1 MKNKLI
7 ILTLL
12 LSIFS
17 FGCEIEKDYDGPT
30 EPYEVPPKVTNLDT
44 NDLSTF
50 NGLYRITF
58 FKKVNTTDCLSYP
71 DPESD
76 KNSSCETQKPFT
88 PLAIKG
94 YVYLEYSKEN
104 NNMAVAYKYDMY
116 DKDNTYF
123 TKTTKSNSLSSYKYQ
138 NIHDENTFS
147 NFQLDTE
154 LSKNSNKLTITS
166 PNGNKI
172 PNLKLVTDNGATTYN
187 FELEKVQDITCLQ
200 DTHTPHNIALP
211 FKNYKLQTPINL
223 SKEAEEDKDVCMYGE
238 ANPNDAVSLMA
249 YYEVTRMQIYDY
261 DTDDYKNGNNVI
273 YDTDTRENNKKF
285 KGEFWITNHPTKQ
298 LLESDKKIYLQ
309 AAFKYQVDSETKL
322 TNISFPLTN
331 TNNPLLLDI
340 SIPLQEGDYFIIDT
354 FALVAQWD
362 SASPQRTRQVIFKP
376 EDKSNAVTIEA
387 GGKKYIAVLTLER
400 LLNAFGEGIS
410 TPDGKINFFKDYG
423 KTPLDTPYW
432 N

>member
-30 EPYEVPPKVTNLDT
+30 KPYEVPPKVTNLDT
-44 NDLSTF
+44 NDFSTF
-50 NGLYRITF
+50 NGLYRITA
-58 FKKVNTTDCLSYP
+58 FKKENTDSNECISYG
-71 DPESD
+71 ETTQII
-76 KNSSCETQKPFT
+76 SCAEQKPFN

-138 NIHDENTFS
+138 DVSNENIFS
-147 NFQLDTE
+147 NFE
-154 LSKNSNKLTITS
+154 LEKEISKDSNKILINA
-166 PNGNKI
+166 PIGNKI

-223 SKEAEEDKDVCMYGE
+223 SKEAEEDKDVCRYGE